1 VLIDFGTLDLDND
14 REALRRFMQWLDEW
28 DRTWK
33 QRAVPMLDELKL
45 KHPAPDVWDI
55 VRLEE

>member
-1 VLIDFGTLDLDND
+1 VLIDFGALDLEND
-14 REALRRFMQWLDEW
+14 REPLKRFMRWLDEW
-28 DRTWK
+28 DLTRK
-33 QRAVPMLDELKL
+33 QRALPILDELKL